1 MKNLP
6 FEWLLKGL
14 IGLILLVFIAS
25 CNVPAYAYGVHQ
37 KADELALVGYNLQG
51 VQLNRVIVRNISMRS
66 HFMVKLERDMLA
78 CAGNLVVLS
87 TNPFQLCHHH
97 LVVIGKASYKLQG
110 AQFIVPISSD
120 YANKKAV
127 TL

>member
-1 MKNLP
+1 MKNLS
-6 FEWLLKGL
+6 FERILKGL
-14 IGLILLVFIAS
+14 ISLILLVFIAS

-51 VQLNRVIVRNISMRS
+51 VQLNRVIVRNISVRS
-66 HFMVKLERDMLA
+66 HFMVKLERDTLA

-87 TNPFQLCHHH
+87 TNPFQFCHPH